1 MSFLRFVAVACA
13 VLPLAASAASEQAD
27 FDLPSQSRNAGQSL
41 QLWATHYFV
50 HSAASAPSGLPFR
63 DRSGKSLSENV
74 SPRDWCLGAIEG
86 TIQVPAKDG
95 LRTLNYSGIGHSSQ
109 INCASVLKIDPIK
122 KPWILGVGRSYFASA
137 KGAYGDGVQDYRL
150 VPYRTIAVDKNT
162 IPFGTVLFVRQAK
175 GAEIHLPSGDT
186 IKHDGYFF
194 AGDTGGAIKGKHV
207 DVFCGNS
214 PTNCFPDFISSDE
227 SKTFDAVVVTEPDI
241 VAKLRA
247 LHKQ

>member
-1 MSFLRFVAVACA
+1 MNFRRFAAVACA
-13 VLPLAASAASEQAD
+13 VFPLAVSAAPEQAD
-27 FDLPSQSRNAGQSL
+27 FDLPDPSQNAGQPL

-50 HSAASAPSGLPFR
+50 HSAPSAPSGLPFR
-63 DRSGKSLSENV
+63 DRSGKSLSDNV

-86 TIQVPAKDG
+86 TIQVPAKNG
-95 LRTLNYSGIGHSSQ
+95 LRTLNYSGIGGSSQ
-109 INCASVLKIDPIK
+109 VNCASVLKIDPAK

-137 KGAYGDGVQDYRL
+137 KGAYGDGVLDYRL

-162 IPFGTVLFVRQAK
+162 IRFGTVLFVPQAK
-175 GAEIHLPSGDT
+175 GVEIHLPSGDT

-194 AGDTGGAIKGKHV
+194 AGDTGGAIKGKHI
-207 DVFCGNS
+207 DVFCGTS
-214 PTNCFPDFISSDE
+214 ATNCFPNFISSDE
-227 SKTFDAVVVTEPDI
+227 SKTFDAIVVTDPGI